1 MIHRC
6 KPFRGKEERKLYK
19 DCTHFGVSFEKCRDA
34 NGELI
39 EGSTFTLTSGYS
51 DKHFPTGIN
60 FNASTCQDLLVIVK
74 AVNDL
79 IRSVQGDIDVQ
90 QNSRVYPLF
99 CTAAEYEKQ
108 CLDYEKSLI
117 YDNDFASELA
127 LRCAADGIS
136 NAIYLDASAITIC
149 SADRDT
155 DASEHEVVT
164 AAIVCT
170 PIVVVTATV

>member
-60 FNASTCQDLLVIVK
+60 FNASTCEDLLVIVK

-117 YDNDFASELA
+117 YDDDFASELA

-136 NAIYLDASAITIC
+136 NAIYLDASAVTIY
-149 SADRDT
+149 SADKDT
-155 DASEHEVVT
+155 DASEQEVVT
-164 AAIVCT
+164 AAIVCA